1 MNLDDYKTLINYQ
14 QYKEVMSIVD
24 HISMRAGFHE
34 KVYISS
40 YVNTASYRRGKKLRK
55 ILNNIINT
63 VENEEDEIQ

>member
-1 MNLDDYKTLINYQ
+1 MSPDDYHTFMNYE
-14 QYKEVMSIVD
+14 QYKEFMSAID
-24 HISMRAGFHE
+24 HISMRAGFRE

-63 VENEEDEIQ
+63 VENDKDEI